1 MNGQTVIAR
10 GDDHRSAL
18 RKILDAM
25 EPELAMGHGSKK
37 ERSFMKYAII
47 LSETE
52 LDCIVRLC
60 QQAIVSE
67 KPKKAASPR
76 RQTPKV
82 KLGSGEGKRHF
93 VSGKLF

>member
-1 MNGQTVIAR
+1 MNGKTAIAK

-47 LSETE
+47 LSESE

-60 QQAIVSE
+60 QQAIVTD
-67 KPKKAASPR
+67 KPKKAASSG
-76 RQTPKV
+76 RQSPKL
-82 KLGSGEGKRHF
+82 KPGNSGGKRHL
-93 VSGKLF
+93 VSDQLF

>member
-37 ERSFMKYAII
+37 EKSFMKYAII

-76 RQTPKV
+76 RQTPKM
-82 KLGSGEGKRHF
+82 KPGSDDGKKRFVCGE
-93 VSGKLF
+93 LF

>member
-1 MNGQTVIAR
+1 MNGQTAIAR
-10 GDDHRSAL
+10 SDDHRSAL

-47 LSETE
+47 LSEAE
-52 LDCIVRLC
+52 LDCIVKLC
-60 QQAIVSE
+60 QQTIASK
-67 KPKKAASPR
+67 KPKKAALSG

-82 KLGSGEGKRHF
+82 KTGDGDGKRHV
-93 VSGKLF
+93 VSDQLF